1 MIQTREG
8 DVIIGSKHGSI
19 SVVFIIHIA
28 GDVIVRNTTCICAI
42 AREKCDQ
49 NT

>member
-1 MIQTREG
+1 MIRTGEG
-8 DVIIGSKHGSI
+8 DVIIGSQHGSI
-19 SVVFIIHIA
+19 NVVFIIHAA
-28 GDVIVRNTTCICAI
+28 GDVTVRNTTCICAI